1 MCLSVYYIHSHQLES
16 PATSKN
22 DNYNLRQLDDPV
34 YDDASSTQPNY
45 SLGPDMEAVSN
56 PVTNGYDSIECMTKP
71 KTQLANH
78 TPKNES
84 HICDAEQHPCDVAN
98 AKKKKKSDTG
108 KCPKEAIKANKKKK
122 DKKNSDKRNKPMS
135 SVQETPANPTPGR
148 EDGSKIE
155 EDFYDAE
162 EHTYSVVIKSKKKA
176 NKKPLENDEGERE
189 EDY

>member
-1 MCLSVYYIHSHQLES
+1 M
-16 PATSKN
+16 
-22 DNYNLRQLDDPV
+22 
-34 YDDASSTQPNY
+34 YDDASSTQRIY
-45 SLGPDMEAVSN
+45 SLDPDIEAVSN
-56 PVTNGYDSIECMTKP
+56 PETSGYNSIECMTKP

-78 TPKNES
+78 TPKYES

-98 AKKKKKSDTG
+98 AKKKKKSKTG

-122 DKKNSDKRNKPMS
+122 DKKNSDKRNKPKS
-135 SVQETPANPTPGR
+135 SPRETSANPTPGR
-148 EDGSKIE
+148 DDGSKIE
-155 EDFYDAE
+155 DDFYDAE